1 MTVGKLGAG
10 RALTAAALLS
20 LPLLAVAPSGAS
32 AAVLVLESGV
42 QGIAPHDVLDDTRH
56 ISVPHGRRILVSVP
70 KGQRMRQVEIRGKR
84 EGTVK
89 ELLEPESIPSRL
101 WQLAVELVKNGGAS
115 QSQKA
120 AGRGA
125 RVMVEQV
132 PVVGA
137 RTVCVEPGRLPIIA
151 LANDPDV
158 TRVVLR
164 VHEGTNAPS
173 GAIELSRQ
181 SPRASWPSGLMPR
194 DRGLY
199 RLIENGHPVIDLTL
213 RVLPSGTIERLPD
226 FSALDELNRA
236 GCDAQLEAALWRGIR
251 TDK

>member
-1 MTVGKLGAG
+1 MTIKASMRGGA
-10 RALTAAALLS
+10 LIVAALA
-20 LPLLAVAPSGAS
+20 LPLLTAIATPGS

-42 QGIAPHDVLDDTRH
+42 QGISAHDVLADDKH
-56 ISVPHGRRILVSVP
+56 ISVPFGRRLLVSVP

-89 ELLEPESIPSRL
+89 ELLEPETMPQRL

-125 RVMVEQV
+125 RVLVEQV

-137 RTVCVEPGRLPIIA
+137 RTVCVEPGQLPVIS

-158 TRVVLR
+158 TMVVLR
-164 VHEGTNAPS
+164 VHEGTSAPS
-173 GAIELSRQ
+173 SAIELTRR
-181 SPRASWPSGLMPR
+181 SPRSAWPSNITPR
-194 DRGLY
+194 DKGLY
-199 RLIENGHPVIDLTL
+199 RLIESGHPVIDLTL
-213 RVLPSGTIERLPD
+213 RVLPAGTMDRVPD
-226 FSALDELNRA
+226 FRALDELQRA
-236 GCDAQLEAALWRGIR
+236 GCSAQLEAALWRGIR
-251 TDK
+251 SDK